1 MRRLASRWP
10 LNREGPE
17 GGRRAEGGPVQGG
30 RPGLRG
36 GHLQGRRRPPS
47 PHGGSRRGEQHG
59 RLVRA
64 RVDGDGEVGDG
75 GDGGDARDA
84 DGNGGGDDT
93 NVDGD
98 VTSVEYWRS
107 VATNLLEKV
116 QLLQESSR
124 GTFQQFQREIDD
136 FREQQQS
143 RAAPT
148 GDATAGIEGS
158 DDEVAFTGTGRAPPD
173 EHMVGAI
180 PSAPQELSAADKFDI
195 REWRNLSGA
204 HRRIWLIMAGRP
216 ASASMSAQEMTV
228 CLRHVGAVSKDVTEM
243 MNTLSG
249 FDIRAFVGIGDAPGA
264 KLGVVEHLEVLI
276 SAVGTFLRQQA
287 CGSVARD
294 RVARLE
300 GAFEVGLGALR
311 SHVSRFRSKLKNPAN
326 KDLLT
331 EKVNQSINEW
341 SAKLMEEAGQF
352 GQRHRS
358 GPPPADAYP
367 DVFGPDYRDLLA
379 WFQASG
385 LGVLPDLPQCQQ
397 APVSSAG
404 TTEAASRSGA
414 KSGYCFRFQEGAC
427 PRSARQCRYI
437 HEADPSWPK
446 ASTSDGGGSN
456 GGGGAA
462 MAAPASVNRD
472 VGSTV

>member
-1 MRRLASRWP
+1 MA
-10 LNREGPE
+10 
-17 GGRRAEGGPVQGG
+17 
-30 RPGLRG
+30 
-36 GHLQGRRRPPS
+36 
-47 PHGGSRRGEQHG
+47 
-59 RLVRA
+59 
-64 RVDGDGEVGDG
+64 
-75 GDGGDARDA
+75 
-84 DGNGGGDDT
+84 
-93 NVDGD
+93 
-98 VTSVEYWRS
+98 
-107 VATNLLEKV
+107 
-116 QLLQESSR
+116 
-124 GTFQQFQREIDD
+124 
-136 FREQQQS
+136 
-143 RAAPT
+143 
-148 GDATAGIEGS
+148 
-158 DDEVAFTGTGRAPPD
+158 
-173 EHMVGAI
+173 GAI

-264 KLGVVEHLEVLI
+264 KLGVVEHLE
-276 SAVGTFLRQQA
+276 
-287 CGSVARD
+287 
-294 RVARLE
+294 LE

-427 PRSARQCRYI
+427 PRSARQCR
-437 HEADPSWPK
+437 
-446 ASTSDGGGSN
+446 
-456 GGGGAA
+456 
-462 MAAPASVNRD
+462 V
-472 VGSTV
+472 